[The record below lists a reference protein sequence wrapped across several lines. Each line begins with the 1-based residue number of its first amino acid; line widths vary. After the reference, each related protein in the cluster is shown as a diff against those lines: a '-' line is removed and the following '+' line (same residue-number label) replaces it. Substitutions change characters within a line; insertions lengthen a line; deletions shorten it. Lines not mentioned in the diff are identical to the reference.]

1 MRLAMSTTPLMNKE
15 YITRLEF
22 EFEGQPRIAY
32 RVAGSRVSLD
42 SVVINFL
49 NGESAES
56 IAQNFDSLSLEQVYG
71 AIAFYLANRE
81 LIDEYLRQNEV
92 EFDKLRE
99 QLREKNALL
108 YQKLNAA
115 RQQQTTKAA

>member
-1 MRLAMSTTPLMNKE
+1 MITNKE
-15 YITRLEF
+15 YITKLDY

-42 SVVINFL
+42 SVVINWL

-71 AIAFYLANRE
+71 PSLFTSPT
-81 LIDEYLRQNEV
+81 V
-92 EFDKLRE
+92 S
-99 QLREKNALL
+99 
-108 YQKLNAA
+108 
-115 RQQQTTKAA
+115 

>member
-1 MRLAMSTTPLMNKE
+1 MSKE
-15 YITRLEF
+15 YITKLEF
-22 EFEGQPRIAY
+22 EFEGQHRVAY
-32 RVAGSRVSLD
+32 RIAGSRVSLD

-71 AIAFYLANRE
+71 AIAFYLANRD
-81 LIDEYLRQNEV
+81 LIAEYLRQNEI

-99 QLREKNALL
+99 QLREKNFLL
-108 YQKLNAA
+108 YQKLQAA
-115 RQQQTTKAA
+115 KAQRCHAA

>member
-1 MRLAMSTTPLMNKE
+1 MSKE
-15 YITRLEF
+15 YVTKLDF
-22 EFEGQPRIAY
+22 EFEGQQRIAY

-42 SVVINFL
+42 SVVINWL

-81 LIDEYLRQNEV
+81 LIDEYLRQNEI

-108 YQKLNAA
+108 YQKLNTA